1 MNVPPDAPVA
11 YSRLNDRY
19 QILSIVGRGGMASV
33 YKARDEFLDREV
45 AVKLFDASLG
55 DTAEAARQEHELQV
69 LAKLNH
75 HSLVSLIDAGI
86 VRRTDPGLSRM
97 FLVMEFIS
105 GSTLKTLAVKEKL
118 SGREIAHI
126 GFDLAEGLEYIH
138 RQGVIHRDIKPANVL
153 MVDYGSG
160 TERRRA
166 KLADFGIALLARNA
180 AADASSTTG
189 TSAYLSP
196 EQAMRDTVG
205 PASDVYSLGLTL
217 IECFSRT
224 LAFPGTHLETAVG
237 RLTRDPEVPAD
248 LPTPWRDL
256 LTAMTAREPSVRPT
270 SSQLVA
276 TLGELIGFERAREA
290 KADLP
295 TPVVIEMRP
304 MPTGRLPILDRPA
317 DPAFDRIANLARR
330 IFDVPVAIVMAAED
344 DQVWVASH
352 VGVDA
357 ERLRRRRGV
366 QAADVFGGQL
376 DANPIVTGD
385 EAVRFSA
392 SAPLR
397 SADGTPLGSIAI
409 LDYVPRE
416 LSSVRRQ
423 SLDDLAAFAVTELEL
438 RAARR

>member
-1 MNVPPDAPVA
+1 MSPHRDVP

-19 QILSIVGRGGMASV
+19 QILSIVGKGGMASV

-45 AVKLFDASLG
+45 AVKLFDAALG
-55 DTAEAARQEHELQV
+55 DVSEAARQEHELQV

-75 HSLVSLIDAGI
+75 HSLVSLIDAGV

-97 FLVMEFIS
+97 FLVMEFIG
-105 GSTLKTLAVKEKL
+105 GSTLKSLVVKEEL

-153 MVDYGSG
+153 MVNYGSG
-160 TERRRA
+160 SERRRA

-205 PASDVYSLGLTL
+205 AASDVYSLGLTL

-224 LAFPGTHLETAVG
+224 LAFPGSHLETAVG
-237 RLTRDPEVPAD
+237 RLTRDPDVPAD
-248 LPTPWRDL
+248 LPAPWRDL
-256 LTAMTAREPSVRPT
+256 LTAMTARDPAARPT
-270 SSQLVA
+270 SEQLVA
-276 TLGELIGFERAREA
+276 KLGELIGFERAREA

-295 TPVVIEMRP
+295 LPVVVEMRP
-304 MPTGRLPILDRPA
+304 MPTGRLAIRDRPT

-330 IFDVPVAIVMAAED
+330 VFDVPVAIVMVGED
-344 DQVWVASH
+344 DDSVWVASH
-352 VGVDA
+352 VGLDA
-357 ERLRRRRGV
+357 SRVERPRGV
-366 QAADVFGGQL
+366 PAAAVFGAPF
-376 DANPIVTGD
+376 DTNPIVSGD
-385 EAVRFSA
+385 ERIMFSA

-397 SADGTPLGSIAI
+397 SADGRTLGSLGI
-409 LDYVPRE
+409 LDYVRRE
-416 LSSVRRQ
+416 FSDARRQ

-438 RAARR
+438 RAAQR

>member
-1 MNVPPDAPVA
+1 VNAPPDAPVA

-205 PASDVYSLGLTL
+205 PASDVYSLD
-217 IECFSRT
+217 ER
-224 LAFPGTHLETAVG
+224 ET
-237 RLTRDPEVPAD
+237 E
-248 LPTPWRDL
+248 
-256 LTAMTAREPSVRPT
+256 
-270 SSQLVA
+270 
-276 TLGELIGFERAREA
+276 
-290 KADLP
+290 
-295 TPVVIEMRP
+295 
-304 MPTGRLPILDRPA
+304 
-317 DPAFDRIANLARR
+317 
-330 IFDVPVAIVMAAED
+330 
-344 DQVWVASH
+344 
-352 VGVDA
+352 
-357 ERLRRRRGV
+357 
-366 QAADVFGGQL
+366 
-376 DANPIVTGD
+376 
-385 EAVRFSA
+385 
-392 SAPLR
+392 
-397 SADGTPLGSIAI
+397 
-409 LDYVPRE
+409 
-416 LSSVRRQ
+416 
-423 SLDDLAAFAVTELEL
+423 
-438 RAARR
+438 